1 MRVPFAET
9 ILALG
14 KRQTLASMVV
24 QHRRTNCSSAEIPIQ
39 ELRMNEVLTKSTVL
53 VLNRHWQA
61 IDSKTPIEAF
71 GMMAAGNA
79 TALDIHG
86 EGDMRPV
93 TWEEWLTLP
102 VREGDNSIGT
112 VHRPVRVPSVL
123 VLARFDKVPK
133 RRPKFCA
140 KAIWE
145 RDGGVC
151 QYTGRKLKPSE
162 GNIDHVVPI
171 SRGGT
176 STWENCVLADRKI
189 NSRKGNKLPEEAG
202 LKLLRRPFVP
212 RELPVT
218 HLIKNHHKVRDWEVF
233 LSGGTGVFEV

>member
-1 MRVPFAET
+1 
-9 ILALG
+9 
-14 KRQTLASMVV
+14 
-24 QHRRTNCSSAEIPIQ
+24 
-39 ELRMNEVLTKSTVL
+39 MNEVLTKSTVL